1 MKFEKWM
8 IGEKVEEISTGDCGV
23 VVNNA
28 HPYEGCVYVRWS
40 SGDEK
45 GLTLWIDLEKV
56 RFVRE
61 DIKEHRKAEVIKESL
76 GKIEELLSKIKEMI

>member
-23 VVNNA
+23 VVDNCSQ
-28 HPYEGCVYVRWS
+28 EGCAYVSWS
-40 SGDEK
+40 SGYHK
-45 GLTLWIDLEKV
+45 GYTLWIDLEKV